1 MMPDRAYPL
10 VPMLAATLAALLL
23 IGPTLAVPA
32 SGLVA
37 IPDEPGTATLLD
49 GPIFQAVVADL
60 DRDEVREIVALVRP
74 SEGLMAAVAF
84 RETSDGWSAVGDPTP
99 VQFPG
104 AGPLQWSGTPAR
116 LIVREAAGHDVVS
129 IVRQPRSSE
138 LDLEAEC
145 CLVVDDLL
153 LGSDGLRLAPRTG
166 RLDAMDA
173 LHVVDLDGDGTDE
186 LVATRSVPPLGDIS
200 FPTAVAILRWNGSA
214 FDATMSELPV
224 GSGDTP
230 FVLGDSD
237 GVPGEEM
244 AIIATLGQP
253 ELYRL
258 RLGANDSFLVDE
270 AEVVARDA
278 TAVPVDGDRGLA
290 ILATSG
296 QLSIHTWPAGAA
308 PGAAVGVAAMDAAT
322 LLGPVRVDGTDRL
335 AVRQFLGAD
344 QLHLLRLPDLS
355 PDPRGAIAGSRA
367 AQAFASGGPVRPYV
381 GELPGGTPTGDRAA
395 VFSGQLVTSAEL
407 DPGIVPFPLLAGAQ
421 PLGLAGADRQTL
433 AVLHGMRTLPWLG
446 PLGGRL
452 DPPATVPGSAIT
464 VAPLP
469 LATREEAGD
478 GRLEPTVSGTV
489 VHGVDGELA
498 IGAAGFRAVIEA
510 PAGSRVYV
518 AASDPSVVASTAVVP
533 ADGRLEVPLVPP
545 AVPMDDPRHR
555 FSVAVTT
562 PAGHSALATWDAQV
576 ITEPP
581 ELDVTV
587 TTPIGS
593 GDVTVRG
600 STEPYVTLTVAGQPV
615 TVDSTGRFETRVPVP
630 PWPTS
635 IEVAGI
641 DPFGNSTEQAVSAVG
656 WFDYRGLPWGLI
668 AAGILGV
675 AAGRLFLRVPRSRE
689 RPRVA
694 DGDGALEELEPD

>member
-1 MMPDRAYPL
+1 MMPDHAYPL
-10 VPMLAATLAALLL
+10 VPMLAAVLAALLL
-23 IGPTLAVPA
+23 IGPTLAA
-32 SGLVA
+32 SVSPVVA
-37 IPDEPGTATLLD
+37 IPDEPGTATILD
-49 GPIFQAVVADL
+49 APIFQAVVADL
-60 DRDEVREIVALVRP
+60 DRDEVGEIVALVRP
-74 SEGLMAAVAF
+74 SDGLMAVVAF
-84 RETSDGWSAVGDPTP
+84 RETTDGWAVVGDPTP
-99 VQFPG
+99 VQFAG

-116 LIVREAAGHDVVS
+116 LVVREAGGRDVVS
-129 IVRQPRSSE
+129 IVRQPRSTE

-145 CLVVDDLL
+145 CLVVDDLV
-153 LGSDGLRLAPRTG
+153 LGTDGLRLAPRTG

-173 LHVVDLDGDGTDE
+173 VRVVDLDGDGTDE
-186 LVATRSVPPLGDIS
+186 LVATRSIPPLGDIS
-200 FPTAVAILRWNGSA
+200 YPTAVAVLRWNGSA

-237 GVPGEEM
+237 GVPGEEL
-244 AIIATLGQP
+244 AIAATLGRP

-258 RLGANDSFLVDE
+258 RLAANDEFHVDE
-270 AEVVARDA
+270 ARIVAREA
-278 TAVPVDGDRGLA
+278 TAVPLEGRRGVA

-296 QLSIHTWPAGAA
+296 QLSIHAWPAGADL
-308 PGAAVGVAAMDAAT
+308 GAALGVADMDAAT
-322 LLGPVRVDGTDRL
+322 LLGPVRVDGTDRV

-344 QLHLLRLPDLS
+344 QLHLLGLPDLS
-355 PDPRGAIAGSRA
+355 PDPRGALAGSRA
-367 AQAFASGGPVRPYV
+367 ARAFASGSPVRPFV

-395 VFSGQLVTSAEL
+395 VFQGQLLTSAEL
-407 DPGIVPFPLLAGAQ
+407 DPGIVAFPLLAGAQ
-421 PLGLAGADRQTL
+421 PIGLAGADRQTL
-433 AVLHGMRTLPWLG
+433 AVLHGMRTLPVLG
-446 PLGGRL
+446 PRGGRL
-452 DPPATVPGSAIT
+452 DPPATVPGSVIT

-469 LATREEAGD
+469 LATRDEPGD
-478 GRLEPTVSGTV
+478 GRLEPTVSGAL
-489 VHGVDGELA
+489 VHGADGELS

-533 ADGRLEVPLVPP
+533 PAGRLEIPLVPP
-545 AVPMDDPRHR
+545 TVPMDDPRHR

-562 PAGHSALATWDAQV
+562 PTGHSALATWDARV
-576 ITEPP
+576 LTGPP
-581 ELDVTV
+581 ELDVSA

-600 STEPYVTLTVAGQPV
+600 STEPYVSITVAGMPV
-615 TVDSTGRFETRVPVP
+615 AVDAGGRFEASVAVP

-635 IEVAGI
+635 VEVSGI
-641 DPFGNSTEQAVSAVG
+641 DPFGNSTRQTVSAVG

-668 AAGILGV
+668 AAGILGG
-675 AAGRLFLRVPRSRE
+675 AAMRLFLRVPRSRE